1 MKTNRKKSS
10 ARSVRLLS
18 VCMLSLFLFGSFG
31 CAQDKPIVF
40 DYASQPEEFVVKLKA
55 NQKYTIVR
63 GKDRFPFSLTLKND
77 LVLTTAP
84 LI

>member
-55 NQKYTIVR
+55 NQ
-63 GKDRFPFSLTLKND
+63 F
-77 LVLTTAP
+77 LTTAP

>member
-31 CAQDKPIVF
+31 CAQDKPITPL
-40 DYASQPEEFVVKLKA
+40 YEAR
-55 NQKYTIVR
+55 T
-63 GKDRFPFSLTLKND
+63 GFPF
-77 LVLTTAP
+77 P
-84 LI
+84 LR

>member
-18 VCMLSLFLFGSFG
+18 VCMLSLFLFSSFG

-40 DYASQPEEFVVKLKA
+40 DVSAAPRTSPSYLITRPSRK
-55 NQKYTIVR
+55 
-63 GKDRFPFSLTLKND
+63 SLW
-77 LVLTTAP
+77 
-84 LI
+84 

>member
-55 NQKYTIVR
+55 NQTPLYEART
-63 GKDRFPFSLTLKND
+63 GFPF
-77 LVLTTAP
+77 P
-84 LI
+84 LR

>member
-10 ARSVRLLS
+10 ARSVRLFS

-40 DYASQPEEFVVKLKA
+40 DYASQPEEFV
-55 NQKYTIVR
+55 
-63 GKDRFPFSLTLKND
+63 
-77 LVLTTAP
+77 
-84 LI
+84 